1 MALEPKDLFDHA
13 MRRADHFLDLYDL
26 VHNSRQRSIRSDW
39 KANFISL
46 MRWPK
51 NEKIVRIDGKDKKSL
66 LILRESAGLSRES
79 FTHDYASELL
89 RGAISATVSALDRYM
104 HEIVAKYFLKILNL
118 PLESQSKEF
127 RSISLPVNAVKRAT
141 DKLRSDAAARPGNII
156 KEEVRKILH
165 RDFTFQTASNIQ
177 KAATILGIKDF
188 WRKVTVAMN
197 NGSQKDI
204 TDKLNGIARRRNQ
217 IVHEADLIIQ
227 SRGREVKMR
236 DISKQQALDAVVFMK
251 DLVIGFDKVIQA
263 EMA

>member
-1 MALEPKDLFDHA
+1 
-13 MRRADHFLDLYDL
+13 
-26 VHNSRQRSIRSDW
+26 
-39 KANFISL
+39 
-46 MRWPK
+46 
-51 NEKIVRIDGKDKKSL
+51 
-66 LILRESAGLSRES
+66 
-79 FTHDYASELL
+79 
-89 RGAISATVSALDRYM
+89 M

-127 RSISLPVNAVKRAT
+127 RSISLPVNTVKRAT